1 MSDGK
6 PATFKLRGGEQF
18 VIEISMATVKRVRQ
32 LLGVNVLDILGT
44 GDDLGGYITDDVK
57 TVDVLCAI
65 CRPQLEARGMSD
77 EDFGRGFDQEA
88 LVNATNVL
96 MDGVADFFQQ
106 PRKGLVKQAI
116 AKARAIAAEMER
128 RQVAAAESALSRLDF
143 STLLE
148 TPTTP
153 GSGSPASSASSRGRS
168 LSASSTNSRRAGSTK
183 TGRTPRT

>member
-6 PATFKLRGGEQF
+6 AATFKLRSGEQF

-44 GDDLGGYITDDVK
+44 SDELGGYITDDVK

-65 CRPQLEARGMSD
+65 CRPQLERRGMSD

-88 LVNATNVL
+88 LVNATNTL
-96 MDGVADFFQQ
+96 MDEVADFFQE

-128 RQVAAAESALSRLDF
+128 RQVAAAEAALSKLDF

-153 GSGSPASSASSRGRS
+153 GSASPASAESSRGRS
-168 LSASSTNSRRAGSTK
+168 RSGNSTRWPKAGNTK
-183 TGRTPRT
+183 TGRTRRT

>member
-6 PATFKLRGGEQF
+6 PATFKLRDGSAF

-44 GDDLGGYITDDVK
+44 GEELGGYITDDVK

-65 CRPQLEARGMSD
+65 CRPQLEAKHMSD

-88 LVNATNVL
+88 LVNATNTL
-96 MDGVADFFQQ
+96 MDEVANFFRE

-116 AKARAIAAEMER
+116 AKARALSAEMER
-128 RQVAAAESALSRLDF
+128 RQVAAAERALSALDLE
-143 STLLE
+143 TLLE
-148 TPTTP
+148 THMKP
-153 GSGSPASSASSRGRS
+153 GSGLPASSASSRGRS
-168 LSASSTNSRRAGSTK
+168 PSASSTNSRKAGSTK
-183 TGRTPRT
+183 TGRTRRS